1 MALPNCRN
9 CGSRLTTLT
18 EINGYNGYC
27 SDCHKKNASIA
38 GWTQAGIYLLL
49 ALLAW
54 WIFF

>member
-27 SDCHKKNASIA
+27 NDCHKKNMSIA